1 MVTRLAIIDDD
12 PLVRA
17 GLRLILGADPAMQ
30 VVAEATDGD
39 GAVDLVREH
48 RPDVVLM
55 DIRMPRVNGLVATER
70 VVALP
75 DPPRV
80 IILTTF
86 DADDMVLKA
95 LSVGASG
102 FLLKDTPPERMLED
116 IRKVADGE
124 PTLSPSVAAQVIAV
138 ATNRAELGRRESAR
152 AALDALTERE
162 RAVALDI
169 GQGRTNAQIA
179 GAHYL
184 SVATVKAHVTRI
196 LEKLGATN
204 RVQVA
209 IIVHDAD
216 VD

>member
-39 GAVDLVREH
+39 GAVNLVREH

-216 VD
+216 VN

>member
-1 MVTRLAIIDDD
+1 MTRLAIIDDD